1 MKKILFVLVLSI
13 AMISCKNSE
22 EKNPE
27 DSIGASETLSE
38 EEISKLPAYRG
49 EFIHTGEAAVL
60 KGKNFIYG
68 VVLDDMSEDLAK
80 QVETVKEDKY
90 DMVGVLVKGIVY
102 KNPALERGEE
112 GWPEVI
118 AIKKVVQID
127 KKPAPADIKIQE
139 KTE

>member
-1 MKKILFVLVLSI
+1 MKKILFVFVLSL
-13 AMISCKNSE
+13 AMTACKNSE
-22 EKNPE
+22 EKVPE
-27 DSIGASETLSE
+27 MLSE
-38 EEISKLPAYRG
+38 EELAGLPAYRG

-60 KGKNFIYG
+60 KGSNFIYG

-80 QVETVKEDKY
+80 QVEKVKVDEY
-90 DMVGVLVKGIVY
+90 DMVGVLVKGVVS

-118 AIKKVVQID
+118 AIKQIIQVD

-139 KTE
+139 KTKNDVTD